1 MIHVCLCEQEPKIS
15 VPIVWYRQNRRKKSS
30 RWLVEEQIGG
40 LIPEVGKQIDRVRN
54 HGGHRSVG
62 EPKDSQFF
70 EGLQR
75 TVSR

>member
-40 LIPEVGKQIDRVRN
+40 LIPEVGKQI
-54 HGGHRSVG
+54 
-62 EPKDSQFF
+62 ECATM
-70 EGLQR
+70 EA
-75 TVSR
+75 TVVWVNQKTANFLRDFKEQ